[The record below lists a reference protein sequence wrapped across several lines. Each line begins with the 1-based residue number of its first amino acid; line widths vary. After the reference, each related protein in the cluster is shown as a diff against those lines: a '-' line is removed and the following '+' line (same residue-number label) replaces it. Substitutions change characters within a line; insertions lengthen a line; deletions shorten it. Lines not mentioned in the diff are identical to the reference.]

1 MIKFDKFTLK
11 NGLKVIVHND
21 ATTPLVAFNLLYDV
35 GARDENPE
43 KTGFAH
49 LFEHLMFEGS
59 KNIPNYDT
67 PLQKAGGEN
76 NAFTNNNFT
85 NYYITI
91 PKDNLETAFWLESDR
106 MLELALT
113 QEKLDIQ
120 KKVVIEEFK
129 QRYLNQPYGD
139 WNLLLRPMAYKVH
152 PYRWATIGKEIS
164 HIENAQLSDVKEFF
178 FKHYA
183 PNNAILTVAGDVTT
197 REIKQLAEKWFGD
210 IPAREIKKRN
220 LPAEPQQTEYRFKQ
234 VERDVPVNAIFAA
247 FHMCDRLSDNYY
259 ATDLIS
265 DILSNGKSARL
276 NQRLVKEQKLFSKI
290 NAYIT
295 GDIDPGL
302 FIVTGNIN
310 SGISFK
316 QAQSAINNELNEIMN
331 TLVDKDELAKVQN
344 KVEANLIYSEVNV
357 LNKAMNLA
365 YFELLGNAELI
376 NKEIDCYRK
385 VTPEQI
391 KSVAKQLFK
400 HENRSELHYLSKNK
414 N

>member
-1 MIKFDKFTLK
+1 MLKFDKFTLP
-11 NGLKVIVHND
+11 NGLKVIVHKD

-59 KNIPNYDT
+59 KNIPDYDT

-113 QEKLDIQ
+113 QEKLEVQ

-152 PYRWATIGKEIS
+152 PCMWPTIGKEIS

-183 PNNAILTVAGDVTT
+183 PNNAILTVAGNVSTE
-197 REIKQLAEKWFGD
+197 EIKQLTEKWFGD
-210 IPAREIKKRN
+210 IPKRETAERN
-220 LPAEPQQTEYRFKQ
+220 LPAEPEQTEYRFAK
-234 VERDVPVNAIFAA
+234 VERNVPVDAIFMA
-247 FHMCDRLSDNYY
+247 FHMCDRLSNDYY

-276 NQRLVKEQKLFSKI
+276 NQRLVKEKKLFSKI

-310 SGISFK
+310 SGISFE
-316 QAQSAINNELNEIMN
+316 QAQNAIRIELNEIMN
-331 TLVDKDELAKVQN
+331 TLVDAEELIKVQN
-344 KVEANLIYSEVNV
+344 KVEANLVYSEINV

-365 YFELLGNAELI
+365 YFELLGDANLI
-376 NKEIDCYRK
+376 NKEADGYQK

-391 KSVAKQLFK
+391 NTVAKKLFK
-400 HENRSELHYLSKNK
+400 HENCSELHYTKLVES
-414 N
+414 

>member
-11 NGLKVIVHND
+11 NGLKVIVHSD

-310 SGISFK
+310 SGVSFK

>member
-1 MIKFDKFTLK
+1 MIKFDRFTLN
-11 NGLKVIVHND
+11 NGLRVIVHHD
-21 ATTPLVAFNLLYDV
+21 KTTPVVAFNVLYNV
-35 GARDENPE
+35 GARDENPN

-59 KNIPNYDT
+59 KNIPSYDT

-76 NAFTNNNFT
+76 NAFTNNNIT

-139 WNLLLRPMAYKVH
+139 WNLLLRPLAYKKH
-152 PYRWATIGKEIS
+152 PYQWPTIGKEIS
-164 HIENAQLSDVKEFF
+164 HIEDATLSDVKNFF

-183 PNNAILTVAGDVTT
+183 PNNAVLVVAGNITT
-197 REIKQLAEKWFGD
+197 NEIKKLAEKWFGD
-210 IPAREIKKRN
+210 IPKRN
-220 LPAEPQQTEYRFKQ
+220 ITEKKIPAEPRQTEHRFSE
-234 VERDVPVNAIFAA
+234 VNRPVPLNTIFQAY
-247 FHMCDRLSDNYY
+247 HMVDRKSPDYY

-276 NQRLVKEQKLFSKI
+276 NQHLIKEQKLFSNI
-290 NAYIT
+290 NAYIS
-295 GDIDPGL
+295 GDTDPGL
-302 FIVTGNIN
+302 FIITGNLN
-310 SGISFK
+310 QGVSFK
-316 QAQSAINNELNEIMN
+316 KGQDAIRNELDLLINTLVENNEL
-331 TLVDKDELAKVQN
+331 KKVQN
-344 KVEANLIYSEVNV
+344 KVEANLIYSELNI

-365 YFELLGNAELI
+365 SFELLGDANLI
-376 NKEIDCYRK
+376 NSETMNYQNIS
-385 VTPEQI
+385 PLQI
-391 KSVAKQLFK
+391 QKVAKELFR
-400 HENRSELHYLSKNK
+400 HNNCSELFYHAQ
-414 N
+414 